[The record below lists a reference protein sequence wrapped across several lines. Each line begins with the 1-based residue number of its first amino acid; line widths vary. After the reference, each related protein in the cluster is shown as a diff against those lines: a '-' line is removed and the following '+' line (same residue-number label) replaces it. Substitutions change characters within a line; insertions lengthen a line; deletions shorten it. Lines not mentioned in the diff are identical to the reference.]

1 MIQGR
6 TGYLTERVVT
16 LAATVEDMLKKTAAL
31 SDKRDALEAHSILT
45 GLEPI
50 VNRMEN
56 EIESGCIEYLALYQP
71 EAIDLRTVIA
81 ILKISGS
88 LERIADHVVNI
99 LQRFESFEDAKNFSQ
114 LTAMFQRSQ
123 AMLHDSIDALVTGNS
138 DKARRVIA
146 ADRDMDA
153 DLKSLTDEAI
163 KYLRIQTK
171 SGKTAV
177 SALLIGRD
185 LERIADIA
193 TNICEDTIYM
203 IRGEIFKR
211 SAQLIEDTSNHYCH

>member
-1 MIQGR
+1 
-6 TGYLTERVVT
+6 
-16 LAATVEDMLKKTAAL
+16 
-31 SDKRDALEAHSILT
+31 
-45 GLEPI
+45 
-50 VNRMEN
+50 
-56 EIESGCIEYLALYQP
+56 
-71 EAIDLRTVIA
+71 
-81 ILKISGS
+81 
-88 LERIADHVVNI
+88 
-99 LQRFESFEDAKNFSQ
+99 
-114 LTAMFQRSQ
+114 
-123 AMLHDSIDALVTGNS
+123 
-138 DKARRVIA
+138 
-146 ADRDMDA
+146 MDA